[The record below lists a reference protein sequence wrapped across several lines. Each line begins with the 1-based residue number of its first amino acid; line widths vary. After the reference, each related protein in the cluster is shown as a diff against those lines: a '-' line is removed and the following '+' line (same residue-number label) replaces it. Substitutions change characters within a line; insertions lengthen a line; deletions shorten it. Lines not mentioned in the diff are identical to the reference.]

1 MFVIRE
7 TEMAMLISL
16 KSGRAN
22 GKMKRPL
29 SPAESQIANCIL
41 NLVDS
46 HLLLQ
51 GYGMSSQSV
60 KRGFAGLAQ

>member
-22 GKMKRPL
+22 DL
-29 SPAESQIANCIL
+29 
-41 NLVDS
+41 
-46 HLLLQ
+46 
-51 GYGMSSQSV
+51 
-60 KRGFAGLAQ
+60 